1 MPITSQE
8 AKRGLKIQIPTRMTY
23 FPDSDI
29 RRSCIVQ
36 IAKDLGRDHLF
47 IECVEEAI
55 APYPEKVTVVLKLG
69 DSGDWFTLQDLNRY

>member
-8 AKRGLKIQIPTRMTY
+8 AKRGLKIQIPTRKTY
-23 FPDSDI
+23 FPNDDINDSGI
-29 RRSCIVQ
+29 IQ
-36 IAKDLGRDHLF
+36 IAKELNRDHLF
-47 IECVEEAI
+47 IECVEEAL